1 MTRFAAVLVL
11 SLLSAPLLADTPEEI
26 LERYAELAKQ
36 EDPSFDGF
44 SIEHGHELYLQKRVL
59 PVVGAINC
67 ASCHLPDSRQ
77 EIIAHQSKVLCR
89 QCHVINDSEHPR
101 PKDAELRKILPLVPS
116 ANPRRLTNFEH
127 VEEFLKPNCE
137 MVIGRGCTT
146 PEKGD
151 IIAWLI
157 SVK

>member
-1 MTRFAAVLVL
+1 MKRFAAVLAL
-11 SLLSAPLLADTPEEI
+11 SLCAAPLLADTPEQV

-36 EDPSFDGF
+36 EDPAFAGF
-44 SIEHGHELYLQKRVL
+44 SAEHGHELYLQKRVL

-67 ASCHLPDSRQ
+67 ASCHMPDPRD
-77 EIIAHQSKVLCR
+77 EIVAHRSKVLCR
-89 QCHVINDSEHPR
+89 QCHVINDSEHPH
-101 PKDAELRKILPLVPS
+101 PKDAKLRKILPLAPS
-116 ANPRRLTNFEH
+116 ANPKRLTNFEH

-137 MVIGRGCTT
+137 MVIGRECITQ
-146 PEKGD
+146 EKGD